1 MSSASSRPGLPPE
14 VEVLAIGCDHAG
26 YHLKTEVVALLREM
40 GVPVEDLGCAGPDE
54 SVHYPVYAKKVVDA
68 LRARPGR
75 RGILICG
82 TGLGMSVVANRFPG
96 IRATLCHDL
105 YTAEMSRR
113 HNDANL
119 LVLGGRVVDPAL
131 ARQIVRV
138 WLTTPF
144 EGGRHAER
152 LELLERLAAEARE
165 PASETEP

>member
-1 MSSASSRPGLPPE
+1 MSSASSRPKPLPE
-14 VEVLAIGCDHAG
+14 IEVLAIGCDHAG
-26 YHLKTEVVALLREM
+26 YHLKTEILDVLREM
-40 GVPVEDLGCAGPDE
+40 GVPVQDLGCAGPDE
-54 SVHYPVYAKKVVDA
+54 SVHYPIYAKKVVDA
-68 LRARPGR
+68 VLAKPGR

-96 IRATLCHDL
+96 IRAALCHDL

-152 LELLERLAAEARE
+152 LELLERLAAAARE
-165 PASETEP
+165 TPSDM